1 MEHSQSRQYE
11 RRPIRRVT
19 KKRSGLVRSWKIL
32 IYGLMGHPGL
42 LFTGLLAILIGIASL
57 AWYTLVN
64 VGSKEQVERPEILAV
79 VAKPMTRSSQKNN
92 PTPLWIVGAIALSC
106 ASGCLIILR
115 LVNGEVLTVY
125 KPTYKPITSPTR
137 EVRNLNSSPM
147 VVVPLAPAPQES
159 DSLETVLPSEDMQPL
174 DKRQKILAQLM
185 DIRQKNSWSAILL
198 SKSHPGSE
206 AKNN

>member
-19 KKRSGLVRSWKIL
+19 NKRSGLVRSWKIF

-42 LFTGLLAILIGIASL
+42 LFTGLFAILTGIAAL
-57 AWYTLVN
+57 AWYTLVD
-64 VGSKEQVERPEILAV
+64 VGSKEQVERPEIPAV

-92 PTPLWIVGAIALSC
+92 PTPLWMVGAIALSC

-115 LVNGEVLTVY
+115 LVNSRVVTVY
-125 KPTYKPITSPTR
+125 KPTTSPTR

-147 VVVPLAPAPQES
+147 VVVPLPPTLQES
-159 DSLETVLPSEDMQPL
+159 DSLETVLASEDMQPL

-206 AKNN
+206 AKNI

>member
-11 RRPIRRVT
+11 RRPVRRVT
-19 KKRSGLVRSWKIL
+19 KKTSGLVRSWKIF

-64 VGSKEQVERPEILAV
+64 VGSKEQVERSEILAV
-79 VAKPMTRSSQKNN
+79 VAKPMTSSSQKNN
-92 PTPLWIVGAIALSC
+92 PTRLWIVGAIALSC
-106 ASGCLIILR
+106 ATGCLIILR
-115 LVNGEVLTVY
+115 LVNGQVLTFY

-137 EVRNLNSSPM
+137 EVRNLNSSPI

-159 DSLETVLPSEDMQPL
+159 DSLETVLPSEDMQAL

-185 DIRQKNSWSAILL
+185 DIRHNNSWSAILL